1 MRGIGAGFGFV
12 LCSEMPG
19 ERRTDRI
26 SQRDLEVLEFVARFG
41 VVPREVVALRAE
53 TRRTVAATRER
64 RLREAELVEV
74 RPGFGD
80 GTRVVLCTR
89 MGLRAVLRGD
99 LTTPVLSPG
108 KLHHSSVVARVGAQ
122 LELAG
127 HSVLSEREIL
137 ARERAEGERVFSVE
151 RGNGSYHRP
160 DLILLID
167 PPEAIEVELTDKSAR
182 RLDELMRAWRRS
194 VAAGS
199 SAASAISVR
208 RKRCPMLFGRSSER
222 APTWRSTSSRW
233 RAEKLSLRSVRGSC
247 RELSADLRFSP

>member
-1 MRGIGAGFGFV
+1 V
-12 LCSEMPG
+12 
-19 ERRTDRI
+19 T
-26 SQRDLEVLEFVARFG
+26 
-41 VVPREVVALRAE
+41 
-53 TRRTVAATRER
+53 ATRER
-64 RLREAELVEV
+64 RLREAGLVEV

-80 GTRVVLCTR
+80 GARVVLCTR

-151 RGNGSYHRP
+151 RGNGSYHLP
-160 DLILLID
+160 DLILLTD

-194 VAAGS
+194 VAG
-199 SAASAISVR
+199 R
-208 RKRCPMLFGRSSER
+208 QFGRVRYLCSSQALPYVVRAVER
-222 APTWRSTSSRW
+222 TSTDLAVDIELLESGEAQSQ
-233 RAEKLSLRSVRGSC
+233 VGSGLMSGAGC
-247 RELSADLRFSP
+247 